1 MSVDNVRTENQ
12 ILPGLSLAIN
22 RREEGKTFTLSRI
35 LLNSCKYCS
44 LPAADPGYECVM
56 CDSSQT
62 PPNLIVSLS
71 LIYTHPFIQFCS
83 KTVSLEIIVLDS
95 LIDSV
100 EDSDI

>member
-1 MSVDNVRTENQ
+1 
-12 ILPGLSLAIN
+12 
-22 RREEGKTFTLSRI
+22 
-35 LLNSCKYCS
+35 
-44 LPAADPGYECVM
+44 M